1 LIKKGVITMF
11 TKEYSDTLAKE
22 KLEVLL
28 YQPGLQDSGDLET
41 GTKTIAAAVEA
52 SGLGNASYTV
62 SLTLPR
68 PTDDRLVVKRIC
80 ARLQVTIDAIAGG
93 DTDLYCRVYVD
104 AQDAAHRL
112 FDLDWTSTGVKLLA
126 LDTHSAALS
135 PIFDL
140 LRDGNSHNFYF
151 FFWKAGTG
159 AGVTISLVQVWEG
172 VGAKMVG
179 AGTPYLG
186 ITHAGLLSGFMACSK
201 VGTGSSSLRL
211 CQGIQDTNYGSYL
224 VAVISESPIPL
235 TMGVNFGVAINTT
248 VDTNLAY
255 LLSIFL
261 TLRNES

>member
-1 LIKKGVITMF
+1 L
-11 TKEYSDTLAKE
+11 
-22 KLEVLL
+22 
-28 YQPGLQDSGDLET
+28 
-41 GTKTIAAAVEA
+41 
-52 SGLGNASYTV
+52 
-62 SLTLPR
+62 R
-68 PTDDRLVVKRIC
+68 
-80 ARLQVTIDAIAGG
+80 
-93 DTDLYCRVYVD
+93 
-104 AQDAAHRL
+104 
-112 FDLDWTSTGVKLLA
+112 A
-126 LDTHSAALS
+126 LDTYSGALAT
-135 PIFDL
+135 IFDL
-140 LRDGNSHNFYF
+140 LKDEGSHTFYF

>member
-1 LIKKGVITMF
+1 MF
-11 TKEYSDTLAKE
+11 TKEYSDTPAKE

-28 YQPGLQDSGDLET
+28 YQPGLQDSDDLET
-41 GTKTIAAAVEA
+41 GTKTITAAVEA

-68 PTDDRLVVKRIC
+68 PTDDRLVIKRIC

-104 AQDAAHRL
+104 AQDTAHRL

-126 LDTHSAALS
+126 VDTHSATLS

-159 AGVTISLVQVWEG
+159 AGITISLVQLWEG
-172 VGAKMVG
+172 VGSKVLG
-179 AGTPYLG
+179 AGTPCLG
-186 ITHAGLLSGFMACSK
+186 ISHSGLLSGFMICSK
-201 VGTGSSSLRL
+201 IGTGSSSLRL
-211 CQGIQDTNYGSYL
+211 CQGIQDTTYAWYL
-224 VAVISESPIPL
+224 LTTTSEAPIPL
-235 TMGVNFGVAINTT
+235 TMGMNFGIAINTT
-248 VDTNLAY
+248 IDTDLAY
-255 LLSIFL
+255 LARIIL
-261 TLRNES
+261 TIRSGS